1 MKKAAKY
8 TYLFHRIFM
17 GLILALSVVGA
28 IINEDASVKS
38 IYVFNATES
47 LLFLI
52 ASLTPTVLK
61 KLHFEIPD
69 VVYLILVLFMS
80 AHFLMGE
87 ILGFYATVSW
97 WDSVLHTF
105 SGVLLTFLSFAL
117 ISFMSSL
124 KHNGFKLNIYFSA
137 LFAFSLTITIGV
149 FWEIIEFASDSLFNS
164 NMQRAYE
171 SLVDAGR
178 GAPLLGQEALLD
190 TMKDLILDATGS
202 ALTCGFCVI
211 LYKTKK
217 IDLSNMSFIKRVKPV
232 NFDENGNIISKKDA
246 KKLKKNNLTTPNET
260 EHNLIAESEKLKLGE
275 KSPLLS
281 NEAEENVT
289 QVLSTETN
297 QFSENEQHENKPKQS
312 KDEQVENKSTE
323 SKQIKNEHDENE
335 QVENNETSAEQSL
348 NQKKVSKAKNKSKN

>member
-1 MKKAAKY
+1 
-8 TYLFHRIFM
+8 
-17 GLILALSVVGA
+17 
-28 IINEDASVKS
+28 
-38 IYVFNATES
+38 
-47 LLFLI
+47 
-52 ASLTPTVLK
+52 
-61 KLHFEIPD
+61 
-69 VVYLILVLFMS
+69 
-80 AHFLMGE
+80 
-87 ILGFYATVSW
+87 
-97 WDSVLHTF
+97 
-105 SGVLLTFLSFAL
+105 
-117 ISFMSSL
+117 MSSL